1 MLSPRIM
8 YNPRG
13 ASSTPRSLEYTLSE
27 HPSRITFV
35 TWSKPRSVPTTC
47 LPSLVMTCTRAS
59 TIPANDGACPP
70 PPPPPPLAARIIATN
85 RPTNDARANAGRRAR
100 IARTRTTTRA
110 PTNERP
116 APSDASIDGRHPEDG
131 GEDGGE
137 AGAWVRAWVF
147 ELVLCVFLLVCVYN
161 QADKSDRV
169 GQSDARVDRRPASS
183 AAVVGRVRVE
193 SREAPGTRRERRSR
207 ARVGARARGTFFAT
221 ASSRRSRASDVAGA
235 RRGCE
240 KGAREGQSRARG
252 AAESCANERSRRR
265 SSRRASGEKART
277 RGRRARENRSVDRAR
292 ERRRGERRGERR
304 GVRVIRTR
312 HHPGPREGGSRR
324 VRTPQ
329 FDGIFARFQTS

>member
-1 MLSPRIM
+1 M

-70 PPPPPPLAARIIATN
+70 PPPPLAARIIATN
-85 RPTNDARANAGRRAR
+85 RPTNDARARMRDDALESRAHAPPR
-100 IARTRTTTRA
+100 ERQRTNGPHRATARATVGT
-110 PTNERP
+110 PM
-116 APSDASIDGRHPEDG
+116 G

-137 AGAWVRAWVF
+137 AGACVRALVF
-147 ELVLCVFLLVCVYN
+147 ELVLWVFRMVCRYHR
-161 QADKSDRV
+161 ADKSGRV

-277 RGRRARENRSVDRAR
+277 RGGARGKTVASIARANVVEASVEASV
-292 ERRRGERRGERR
+292 EAFE
-304 GVRVIRTR
+304 
-312 HHPGPREGGSRR
+312 
-324 VRTPQ
+324 
-329 FDGIFARFQTS
+329 

>member
-59 TIPANDGACPP
+59 TIPANDGARPP

-85 RPTNDARANAGRRAR
+85 RPTNDARARMRDDALESRAHAPPR
-100 IARTRTTTRA
+100 ERQRTNGSPRA
-110 PTNERP
+110 MPRSTVGTPT
-116 APSDASIDGRHPEDG
+116 G

-147 ELVLCVFLLVCVYN
+147 ELVLCVFLMLCVYN

-292 ERRRGERRGERR
+292 ERHRGERRGERR